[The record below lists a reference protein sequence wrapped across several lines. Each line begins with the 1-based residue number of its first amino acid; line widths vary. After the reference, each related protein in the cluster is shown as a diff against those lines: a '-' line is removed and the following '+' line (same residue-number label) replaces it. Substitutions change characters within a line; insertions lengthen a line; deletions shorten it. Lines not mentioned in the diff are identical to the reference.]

1 MNSLKEE
8 LAAQKILGKESR
20 NLQKQ
25 LRERE
30 KEVTD
35 LQSQV
40 DDLSTQL
47 STAQT
52 EIKALQSKLA
62 AARNNNMPN
71 DASTSKIPGSAVKSV
86 ANRNGAVGAAAAE
99 AAQAAHLA
107 QLKEDLY
114 SDLSGLII
122 RNVKKRDTDYLY
134 DCIQTG
140 ANGSEYSIY
149 LTIQTSHVTGH
160 LLFLQ
165 LYISNLPWRMTAT
178 ATWLLI
184 LIRPSSITCRC
195 WTLIAMQI
203 WLKFYPTI
211 LPWTSHFHDKTHRNF
226 TTELLILSRND
237 LSIRS
242 NEGVFF

>member
-1 MNSLKEE
+1 VESLKEE
-8 LAAQKILGKESR
+8 LAAQKVLGKESR

-30 KEVTD
+30 KEVTG

-40 DDLSTQL
+40 GDLSTQL

-52 EIKALQSKLA
+52 EIKALQTKLA
-62 AARNNNMPN
+62 AARNNSVTN
-71 DASTSKIPGSAVKSV
+71 DISSNKVPGSAVKNG
-86 ANRNGAVGAAAAE
+86 ANRNAAAGAAAE

-140 ANGSEYSIY
+140 ANGSECLKY
-149 LTIQTSHVTGH
+149 LYIPQITDC
-160 LLFLQ
+160 LYQ
-165 LYISNLPWRMTAT
+165 LYISNLPSYMTVMAI
-178 ATWLLI
+178 WLPILI
-184 LIRPSSITCRC
+184 LRSSIICRF

-203 WLKFYPTI
+203 
-211 LPWTSHFHDKTHRNF
+211 
-226 TTELLILSRND
+226 
-237 LSIRS
+237 
-242 NEGVFF
+242 

>member
-1 MNSLKEE
+1 MESLKEE
-8 LAAQKILGKESR
+8 LAAQKVLGKESR

-30 KEVTD
+30 KEVTG

-40 DDLSTQL
+40 GDLSTQL

-52 EIKALQSKLA
+52 EIKALQTKLA
-62 AARNNNMPN
+62 AARNNSVPT
-71 DASTSKIPGSAVKSV
+71 DASNNNKVPGSAVKSV
-86 ANRNGAVGAAAAE
+86 ANRNAAAGAAAE

-140 ANGSEYSIY
+140 ANGSEYLKYIHNHIRQITDSLY
-149 LTIQTSHVTGH
+149 
-160 LLFLQ
+160 Q
-165 LYISNLPWRMTAT
+165 LYISNLQSHMTAM
-178 ATWLLI
+178 AIWVPI
-184 LIRPSSITCRC
+184 LIRQSSITCPF

-203 WLKFYPTI
+203 
-211 LPWTSHFHDKTHRNF
+211 
-226 TTELLILSRND
+226 
-237 LSIRS
+237 
-242 NEGVFF
+242 

>member
-1 MNSLKEE
+1 MESLKEE
-8 LAAQKILGKESR
+8 LAAQKVLGKESR

-30 KEVTD
+30 KEVTG

-40 DDLSTQL
+40 GDLSTQL

-52 EIKALQSKLA
+52 EIKALQTKLA
-62 AARNNNMPN
+62 AARNNSVPN
-71 DASTSKIPGSAVKSV
+71 DASNNKVPGSAVKSV
-86 ANRNGAVGAAAAE
+86 ANRNAAAGAAAE

-140 ANGSEYSIY
+140 ANGSDYLKYLHIY
-149 LTIQTSHVTGH
+149 ILQITNSPY
-160 LLFLQ
+160 Q
-165 LYISNLPWRMTAT
+165 LYISNLPSRMMAM
-178 ATWLLI
+178 AIWLPI
-184 LIRPSSITCRC
+184 LIRQSSITCPF

-203 WLKFYPTI
+203 
-211 LPWTSHFHDKTHRNF
+211 
-226 TTELLILSRND
+226 
-237 LSIRS
+237 
-242 NEGVFF
+242 

>member
-1 MNSLKEE
+1 MESLKEE
-8 LAAQKILGKESR
+8 LAAQKVLGKESR
-20 NLQKQ
+20 SLQKQ

-30 KEVTD
+30 KEVTG

-52 EIKALQSKLA
+52 EIKALQTKLA
-62 AARNNNMPN
+62 AARNNSVTN
-71 DASTSKIPGSAVKSV
+71 DGSNNKVPGSAIKNGT
-86 ANRNGAVGAAAAE
+86 NRNAAAGAAAE

-122 RNVKKRDTDYLY
+122 RNVKKRDMDYLY

-140 ANGSEYSIY
+140 ANGSECSKY
-149 LTIQTSHVTGH
+149 LHVYIPQITNCLGQH
-160 LLFLQ
+160 C
-165 LYISNLPWRMTAT
+165 ISNSPSHMMAV
-178 ATWLLI
+178 ATWLPI
-184 LIRPSSITCRC
+184 LIRQSSIICPF

-203 WLKFYPTI
+203 
-211 LPWTSHFHDKTHRNF
+211 
-226 TTELLILSRND
+226 
-237 LSIRS
+237 
-242 NEGVFF
+242 